1 MRDVSLPDSEDLTEG
16 ARVGRYVILRE
27 VDGRC
32 HVAAA
37 GAVVAF
43 YEEDGDVVLLAVDPA
58 MRPDVS
64 LTTVL
69 D

>member
-1 MRDVSLPDSEDLTEG
+1 MRGVSLPDSEDLTEG
-16 ARVGRYVILRE
+16 TRVGRLVTLRN
-27 VDGRC
+27 VDGRH
-32 HVAAA
+32 HVATA

-43 YEEDGDVVLLAVDPA
+43 HEEDGDVFLHAGDPA
-58 MRPDVS
+58 MRPAVS